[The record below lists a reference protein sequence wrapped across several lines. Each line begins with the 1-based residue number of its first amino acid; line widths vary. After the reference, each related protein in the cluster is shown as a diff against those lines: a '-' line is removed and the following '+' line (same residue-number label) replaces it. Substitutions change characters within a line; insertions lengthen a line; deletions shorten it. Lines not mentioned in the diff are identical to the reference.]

1 MDKIS
6 ASLVVVALAGSVG
19 VGLGVGATANAADG
33 PSSGKRPAS
42 AGTTLAAVRG
52 GEVSAQ
58 AASATPV
65 GQATLRLGGANRW
78 ETAQAVSQAFWEPE
92 NTLVVALVSG
102 ENFPDS
108 LSLPPTVAA
117 LGPTL
122 LVQSRALPAAT
133 RAELQ
138 RLRPCFVVAAGG
150 TTAIADAVLREA
162 DQYADPTQPGC
173 E

>member
-1 MDKIS
+1 VDKL
-6 ASLVVVALAGSVG
+6 AAGLVVVSLAASAGI
-19 VGLGVGATANAADG
+19 GLGVGATANAADG
-33 PSSGKRPAS
+33 PSTAKRPAS
-42 AGTTLAAVRG
+42 AGTALAAVQA

-58 AASATPV
+58 AAGAWRI
-65 GQATLRLGGANRW
+65 GGGTLRLGGANRW
-78 ETAQAVSQAFWEPE
+78 ETAEAVSQTFWQPE
-92 NTLVVALVSG
+92 NTLAVALVSG

-108 LSLPPTVAA
+108 LSLPPTMAM

-122 LVQSRALPAAT
+122 LVQSRALPAST

-138 RLRPCFVVAAGG
+138 RLRPCYVVAAGG
-150 TTAIADAVLREA
+150 TAVISDAVLRDA

>member
-1 MDKIS
+1 VNRVFAGLI
-6 ASLVVVALAGSVG
+6 VVALAGSAG
-19 VGLGVGATANAADG
+19 VGLGATANAAG
-33 PSSGKRPAS
+33 GSSAGKRPAS
-42 AGTTLAAVRG
+42 AGTTLLALRG
-52 GEVSAQ
+52 GEVTAQ
-58 AASATPV
+58 VAGASPV
-65 GQATLRLGGANRW
+65 GRATLRVGGANRW
-78 ETAQAVSQAFWEPE
+78 ETAEAVSMSFWEPE
-92 NTLVVALVSG
+92 NTLAVALVSG

-108 LSLPPTVAA
+108 LSLPPTMAM

-122 LVQSRALPAAT
+122 LVQSKALPAST

-150 TTAIADAVLREA
+150 TAVISDAVLRDA

>member
-1 MDKIS
+1 MKKVY
-6 ASLVVVALAGSVG
+6 AGLVVVALAGSAG
-19 VGLGVGATANAADG
+19 TGLGATASAADG
-33 PSSGKRPAS
+33 ASTGKRPLS
-42 AGTTLAAVRG
+42 AGTAMSALRG

-58 AASATPV
+58 VASASPI
-65 GQATLRLGGANRW
+65 GGATLRLGGANRW
-78 ETAQAVSQAFWEPE
+78 ETAEAVSKAFWDPE
-92 NTLVVALVSG
+92 NTLAVALVSG

-108 LSLPPTVAA
+108 LSLPPTMAT

-122 LVQSRALPAAT
+122 LVQSRALPAST

-138 RLRPCFVVAAGG
+138 RLRPCYVVAAGG
-150 TTAIADAVLREA
+150 STAISDAVLRDA